1 MKELGMVLAGL
12 IIGGFL
18 GWLTGIAQVF
28 TARAGINRNSFIL
41 ACDCEGVIVLKKIA
55 IVISSM
61 LLGIFG
67 GAAVGWLIG
76 RTIYFFKVELP
87 YRDLH
92 LPPGEFQAA
101 TCGLSTS
108 IAITTL
114 YLLIPAGIVLGSV
127 IGFGVGMAQE
137 NSEHE

>member
-1 MKELGMVLAGL
+1 MNSRDSRRDRRNSE
-12 IIGGFL
+12 
-18 GWLTGIAQVF
+18 WTSPVF
-28 TARAGINRNSFIL
+28 MARASINRNNFIP
-41 ACDCEGVIVLKKIA
+41 ACEYEGVIVLKKIA
-55 IVISSM
+55 IVISSI

-76 RTIYFFKVELP
+76 RTIYFFEVEVP

-108 IAITTL
+108 IAMTTF
-114 YLLIPAGIVLGSV
+114 YLLIPTGIVLGSV

-137 NSEHE
+137 RE

>member
-1 MKELGMVLAGL
+1 M
-12 IIGGFL
+12 
-18 GWLTGIAQVF
+18 
-28 TARAGINRNSFIL
+28 
-41 ACDCEGVIVLKKIA
+41 LKKIV
-55 IVISSM
+55 IVICSM
-61 LLGIFG
+61 SLGIFS

-76 RTIYFFKVELP
+76 RTIYFFEVELP

-114 YLLIPAGIVLGSV
+114 YLLIPAGIVFGSV
-127 IGFGVGMAQE
+127 IGIGVGMAQE
-137 NSEHE
+137 SE

>member
-1 MKELGMVLAGL
+1 M
-12 IIGGFL
+12 
-18 GWLTGIAQVF
+18 
-28 TARAGINRNSFIL
+28 
-41 ACDCEGVIVLKKIA
+41 LKKLA

-61 LLGIFG
+61 FLGMFG
-67 GAAVGWLIG
+67 GASVGWLIG
-76 RTIYFFKVELP
+76 RTIYFFEVELP

-127 IGFGVGMAQE
+127 FGFGFGLRQ
-137 NSEHE
+137 NKINDKC

>member
-1 MKELGMVLAGL
+1 M
-12 IIGGFL
+12 
-18 GWLTGIAQVF
+18 
-28 TARAGINRNSFIL
+28 ARTRINRNNFTS
-41 ACDCEGVIVLKKIA
+41 ACDCKGVIVLKKIA

-76 RTIYFFKVELP
+76 RTIYFFEVELP

-92 LPPGEFQAA
+92 LSPGEFKAA
-101 TCGLSTS
+101 TCDLSTS
-108 IAITTL
+108 IEMTTF

-127 IGFGVGMAQE
+127 I
-137 NSEHE
+137 

>member
-1 MKELGMVLAGL
+1 M
-12 IIGGFL
+12 
-18 GWLTGIAQVF
+18 
-28 TARAGINRNSFIL
+28 
-41 ACDCEGVIVLKKIA
+41 LKRIA
-55 IVISSM
+55 IVMSSM
-61 LLGIFG
+61 MLGVFG
-67 GAAVGWLIG
+67 GAAVGWLVG
-76 RTIYFFKVELP
+76 RTIYFLKVELP

-108 IAITTL
+108 IGITTL

-137 NSEHE
+137 KDD

>member
-1 MKELGMVLAGL
+1 VDK
-12 IIGGFL
+12 
-18 GWLTGIAQVF
+18 QVF
-28 TARAGINRNSFIL
+28 MARARINRNNFIP
-41 ACDCEGVIVLKKIA
+41 AFDREGVIVLKKIA

-67 GAAVGWLIG
+67 GASVGWLTG
-76 RTIYFFKVELP
+76 RAIYFFEVELP
-87 YRDLH
+87 YRDSH

-101 TCGLSTS
+101 TCGLTTS
-108 IAITTL
+108 IAMTTL

-137 NSEHE
+137 NDEPE

>member
-1 MKELGMVLAGL
+1 MKM
-12 IIGGFL
+12 
-18 GWLTGIAQVF
+18 
-28 TARAGINRNSFIL
+28 INRNSFVHVW
-41 ACDCEGVIVLKKIA
+41 DCEVIIMLQRVA

-76 RTIYFFKVELP
+76 RAIYFFEVEFP

-108 IAITTL
+108 IAMTTL

-127 IGFGVGMAQE
+127 IGFGVGMAE
-137 NSEHE
+137 ERE